1 MESPGMLA
9 AAGRPCLGRD
19 NVTVEMTVNPAW
31 IPRLCPCA
39 SECDS
44 QMFAVMI
51 MATLP
56 LRSLPFLPLAV
67 IMSVRYAKALSN

>member
-1 MESPGMLA
+1 MESPGILA
-9 AAGRPCLGRD
+9 PAGRPCPGRD
-19 NVTVEMTVNPAW
+19 DVTVETTVNPAW
-31 IPRLCPCA
+31 LPRLCPCA
-39 SECDS
+39 SDCDS